1 MELLKALLLVIAG
14 FVEGLWAITMLIEAG
29 YLTYT
34 VNPPDKKSR
43 VTFHT
48 GKRNAVK
55 DGEPLK

>member
-1 MELLKALLLVIAG
+1 MGNWYLLLVLTSG
-14 FVEGLWAITMLIEAG
+14 VAIGWWLMLVLIESG
-29 YLTYT
+29 YPTYT
-34 VNPPDKKSR
+34 VNPPDKKYR